1 MNLLLT
7 GGAGFIGS
15 NVIQHVIER
24 PEIERLIN
32 LDALTY
38 AGHLVNLA
46 PVSNHPKYVFEKVDL
61 RDKAAVLVGCT
72 SQEIANFVERA
83 LKEFDIS
90 REQLS
95 VIHYLDSAGADTM
108 TVNQLRETL
117 LDDSPN
123 VSRILNKMVE
133 KGLVRKER
141 QTDDQRVVYV
151 SLTEKGRQLH
161 KQADEK
167 IRGHNLKLSPKEC
180 QTLIE
185 LMMKI

>member
-1 MNLLLT
+1 VANK
-7 GGAGFIGS
+7 
-15 NVIQHVIER
+15 Q
-24 PEIERLIN
+24 
-32 LDALTY
+32 
-38 AGHLVNLA
+38 
-46 PVSNHPKYVFEKVDL
+46 KVYKANFSL
-61 RDKAAVLVGCT
+61 RDKAAVLLGCT
-72 SQEIANFVERA
+72 AQEIAHFVERE

-95 VIHYLDSAGADTM
+95 VIHYLDTAEVDKL
-108 TVNQLRETL
+108 TVNELRETL
-117 LDDSPN
+117 IDDSPN

-151 SLTEKGRQLH
+151 SLTEKGRKLH

-167 IRGHNLKLSPKEC
+167 ITGHNVRLSPKEC

-185 LMMKI
+185 LLMKI

>member
-1 MNLLLT
+1 MANK
-7 GGAGFIGS
+7 
-15 NVIQHVIER
+15 Q
-24 PEIERLIN
+24 
-32 LDALTY
+32 
-38 AGHLVNLA
+38 
-46 PVSNHPKYVFEKVDL
+46 KVYKANFSL

-72 SQEIANFVERA
+72 AQEIANFVERE

-95 VIHYLDSAGADTM
+95 VIHYLDTAEVDKL
-108 TVNQLRETL
+108 TVNELRETL
-117 LDDSPN
+117 IDDSPN

-133 KGLVRKER
+133 KGLVQKER

-151 SLTEKGRQLH
+151 SLTEKGRKLH

-167 IRGHNLKLSPKEC
+167 ITGHNVRLSPKEC

-185 LMMKI
+185 LLMKI